1 MLHLKYSSST
11 LALPPSPPQRQ
22 GWHSRAPWPQQD
34 GEAAEDQWPV
44 ALGLPRAQFLIEHAQ

>member
-44 ALGLPRAQFLIEHAQ
+44 AAQNTVPH